1 MRTVITIDISDDKTE
16 QARNMGADIVINSSK
31 EDVEA
36 MVLKYLPE
44 GADYVVDAVGINQLL
59 NQGMRLIKYNGK
71 VCGYGISP
79 KLGMDL
85 DWSDAPY
92 NWQLHFVQF
101 PRKKEEAEAMNITQV
116 YAVYFSATGNTRKV
130 TTTLANALAVSF
142 DVPLEVRD
150 FTLPAA
156 REESYEF
163 AAGDLVVFGMPTY
176 AGKLPNKLLE
186 FVKSGFHGNGALAV
200 PVVTFGNRSFDNSL
214 AELCACLEGDGF
226 HTIGA
231 GAFAC
236 RHAFTDALADG
247 RPDSDDMAE
256 LAKLGSAVVGR
267 IVKMT
272 DFPAPVTVDGDADAP
287 YYRPLGLDGEPKVF
301 LKAKPKTNTEKC
313 TRCGV
318 CASLCPM
325 GSINPDDVTEV
336 VGICIKCHSCV
347 RNCPVGAKYFDD
359 PAFLSHRAMLE
370 RDYTRRAEDKI
381 FTA

>member
-1 MRTVITIDISDDKTE
+1 
-16 QARNMGADIVINSSK
+16 
-31 EDVEA
+31 
-36 MVLKYLPE
+36 
-44 GADYVVDAVGINQLL
+44 
-59 NQGMRLIKYNGK
+59 
-71 VCGYGISP
+71 
-79 KLGMDL
+79 
-85 DWSDAPY
+85 
-92 NWQLHFVQF
+92 
-101 PRKKEEAEAMNITQV
+101 MNVSQV

-156 REESYEF
+156 REEAYEF
-163 AAGDLVVFGMPTY
+163 AEGDLVIFGMPTY
-176 AGKLPNKLLE
+176 AGKLPNKLLD
-186 FVKSGFHGNGALAV
+186 FVKSGFRGNGALAV

-236 RHAFTDALADG
+236 RHAFTDALANG

-267 IVKMT
+267 IVRMT
-272 DFPAPVTVDGDADAP
+272 EYPTPVTVDGDADAP

-301 LKAKPKTNTEKC
+301 LKAKPKTDLDKC
-313 TRCGV
+313 IHCGV

-325 GSINPDDVTEV
+325 
-336 VGICIKCHSCV
+336 
-347 RNCPVGAKYFDD
+347 GAKYFDD

>member
-1 MRTVITIDISDDKTE
+1 
-16 QARNMGADIVINSSK
+16 
-31 EDVEA
+31 
-36 MVLKYLPE
+36 
-44 GADYVVDAVGINQLL
+44 
-59 NQGMRLIKYNGK
+59 
-71 VCGYGISP
+71 
-79 KLGMDL
+79 
-85 DWSDAPY
+85 
-92 NWQLHFVQF
+92 
-101 PRKKEEAEAMNITQV
+101 MNISQV

-130 TTTLANALAVSF
+130 ATTLANALAVSF

-156 REESYEF
+156 REETYEF
-163 AAGDLVVFGMPTY
+163 AAGDLVIFGMPTY
-176 AGKLPNKLLE
+176 AGKLPNKLLD
-186 FVKSGFHGNGALAV
+186 FVKSGFRGNGALVV

-214 AELCACLEGDGF
+214 AELC
-226 HTIGA
+226 
-231 GAFAC
+231 
-236 RHAFTDALADG
+236 RHAFTDALAEG

-267 IVKMT
+267 IVRMT
-272 DFPAPVTVDGDADAP
+272 EYPAPVTVDGDADAP

-301 LKAKPKTNTEKC
+301 LKAKPKTDLDKC
-313 TRCGV
+313 IHCGV

-336 VGICIKCHSCV
+336 VGVCIKCHSCV
-347 RNCPVGAKYFDD
+347 RNCPMGAKYFDD

>member
-1 MRTVITIDISDDKTE
+1 
-16 QARNMGADIVINSSK
+16 
-31 EDVEA
+31 
-36 MVLKYLPE
+36 
-44 GADYVVDAVGINQLL
+44 
-59 NQGMRLIKYNGK
+59 
-71 VCGYGISP
+71 
-79 KLGMDL
+79 
-85 DWSDAPY
+85 
-92 NWQLHFVQF
+92 
-101 PRKKEEAEAMNITQV
+101 MNISQV

-156 REESYEF
+156 REETYDF
-163 AAGDLVVFGMPTY
+163 AEGDLVVFGMPTY
-176 AGKLPNKLLE
+176 AGKLPNKLLD

-236 RHAFTDALADG
+236 RHAFTDALAEG

-267 IVKMT
+267 IVRMT
-272 DFPAPVTVDGDADAP
+272 EYPAPVTVDGDADAP

-301 LKAKPKTNTEKC
+301 LKAKPKTDLDKC
-313 TRCGV
+313 IHCGV

-336 VGICIKCHSCV
+336 VGVCIKCHSCV
-347 RNCPVGAKYFDD
+347 RNCPMGAKYFDD

>member
-1 MRTVITIDISDDKTE
+1 
-16 QARNMGADIVINSSK
+16 
-31 EDVEA
+31 
-36 MVLKYLPE
+36 
-44 GADYVVDAVGINQLL
+44 
-59 NQGMRLIKYNGK
+59 
-71 VCGYGISP
+71 
-79 KLGMDL
+79 
-85 DWSDAPY
+85 
-92 NWQLHFVQF
+92 
-101 PRKKEEAEAMNITQV
+101 MNITQV

-156 REESYEF
+156 REEAYEF

-176 AGKLPNKLLE
+176 AGKLPNKLLD

-236 RHAFTDALADG
+236 RHAFTDALANG

-267 IVKMT
+267 IVRMT
-272 DFPAPVTVDGDADAP
+272 EYPAPVTVDGDADGAGDGAGSVGP
-287 YYRPLGLDGEPKVF
+287 PACGAHTDGFPAALSGDPHRAGPDRPLCE
-301 LKAKPKTNTEKC
+301 
-313 TRCGV
+313 
-318 CASLCPM
+318 S
-325 GSINPDDVTEV
+325 
-336 VGICIKCHSCV
+336 
-347 RNCPVGAKYFDD
+347 GAGR
-359 PAFLSHRAMLE
+359 L
-370 RDYTRRAEDKI
+370 
-381 FTA
+381 

>member
-1 MRTVITIDISDDKTE
+1 
-16 QARNMGADIVINSSK
+16 
-31 EDVEA
+31 
-36 MVLKYLPE
+36 
-44 GADYVVDAVGINQLL
+44 
-59 NQGMRLIKYNGK
+59 
-71 VCGYGISP
+71 
-79 KLGMDL
+79 
-85 DWSDAPY
+85 
-92 NWQLHFVQF
+92 
-101 PRKKEEAEAMNITQV
+101 MNISQV

-226 HTIGA
+226 HTIGKRGAA
-231 GAFAC
+231 G
-236 RHAFTDALADG
+236 
-247 RPDSDDMAE
+247 
-256 LAKLGSAVVGR
+256 VGR
-267 IVKMT
+267 IVRMT
-272 DFPAPVTVDGDADAP
+272 EYPAPVTVDGDADAP

-301 LKAKPKTNTEKC
+301 LKAKPKTDLDKC
-313 TRCGV
+313 IHCGV

-336 VGICIKCHSCV
+336 VGVCIKCHSCV
-347 RNCPVGAKYFDD
+347 RNCPMGAKYFDD

>member
-1 MRTVITIDISDDKTE
+1 
-16 QARNMGADIVINSSK
+16 
-31 EDVEA
+31 
-36 MVLKYLPE
+36 
-44 GADYVVDAVGINQLL
+44 
-59 NQGMRLIKYNGK
+59 
-71 VCGYGISP
+71 
-79 KLGMDL
+79 
-85 DWSDAPY
+85 
-92 NWQLHFVQF
+92 
-101 PRKKEEAEAMNITQV
+101 MNITQV

-156 REESYEF
+156 REEAYEF

-176 AGKLPNKLLE
+176 AGKLPNKLLD

-236 RHAFTDALADG
+236 RHAFTDALANG

-267 IVKMT
+267 IVRMT
-272 DFPAPVTVDGDADAP
+272 EYPAPVTVDGDADAP

-301 LKAKPKTNTEKC
+301 LKAKPKFF
-313 TRCGV
+313 V
-318 CASLCPM
+318 A
-325 GSINPDDVTEV
+325 I
-336 VGICIKCHSCV
+336 
-347 RNCPVGAKYFDD
+347 F
-359 PAFLSHRAMLE
+359 RAIHE
-370 RDYTRRAEDKI
+370 YI
-381 FTA
+381 F

>member
-1 MRTVITIDISDDKTE
+1 
-16 QARNMGADIVINSSK
+16 
-31 EDVEA
+31 
-36 MVLKYLPE
+36 
-44 GADYVVDAVGINQLL
+44 
-59 NQGMRLIKYNGK
+59 
-71 VCGYGISP
+71 
-79 KLGMDL
+79 
-85 DWSDAPY
+85 
-92 NWQLHFVQF
+92 
-101 PRKKEEAEAMNITQV
+101 MNISQV

-156 REESYEF
+156 REEAYEF

-176 AGKLPNKLLE
+176 AGKLPNKLLD

-236 RHAFTDALADG
+236 RHAFTDALASG

-301 LKAKPKTNTEKC
+301 LKAKPKTDLDKC

-325 GSINPDDVTEV
+325 G
-336 VGICIKCHSCV
+336 
-347 RNCPVGAKYFDD
+347 
-359 PAFLSHRAMLE
+359 
-370 RDYTRRAEDKI
+370 
-381 FTA
+381 